1 MFKTPDDA
9 DVAAGAAAA
18 AKSAYSER
26 TRSELEFFD
35 DVILPEPVL
44 VLGMDI
50 SHLPRRTQ
58 FLVCAAGVF
67 SFSLLYGFLQELISV
82 QLCNRQL
89 GLFLA
94 MMQFIGYTACSFFLR
109 TYVYEKQVPRSSRK
123 RTPDVPFRMYLGLSL
138 LRAVDLGMTN
148 LAMQY
153 VNYPAKTLMKSSRVV
168 FTMLF
173 GVVITRK
180 RYRFLDYV
188 VVILMVTGLCIFMH
202 ADANSSAVFH
212 HLGIVML
219 VRLFFTQLR
228 MFTSLLYPHTDTP
241 HSLSL

>member
-1 MFKTPDDA
+1 MDCILDRILPPSTTMRHRMWSKTASADDA

-18 AKSAYSER
+18 TGFER
-26 TRSELEFFD
+26 TKSDLEFFD
-35 DVILPEPVL
+35 DLVSEPVL

-50 SHLPRRTQ
+50 SHLSRRSQ
-58 FLVCAAGVF
+58 FLVCACGVF

-94 MMQFIGYTACSFFLR
+94 MMQFTGYTLWSYLLR
-109 TYVYEKQVPRSSRK
+109 TYVYTKQTTSTKSASLKK
-123 RTPDVPFRMYLGLSL
+123 RLEVPFFMYLGLSL

-148 LAMQY
+148 MAMQY

-173 GVVITRK
+173 GVVVARK
-180 RYRFLDYV
+180 RYRPLDYLV
-188 VVILMVTGLCIFMH
+188 VALMVTGLAIFMH
-202 ADANSSAVFH
+202 ADANSSAVFDS
-212 HLGIVML
+212 LGIIML
-219 VRLFFTQLR
+219 VCFV
-228 MFTSLLYPHTDTP
+228 
-241 HSLSL
+241 